1 MRLHSH
7 IQSLVARGSHRNVL
21 CTSSC
26 DGDQSE
32 IKGSSTQASNDQG
45 IKMAF
50 RPQIRSN
57 QNKMPDV
64 VCTMHTLLTLMLHRA
79 IVVISTVLCPVAR
92 ILLISTSINNASAI
106 GWFHVASS
114 PGSSQFFNVAR

>member
-1 MRLHSH
+1 MVIKEVWCAAVGEELSCMREVENYHDPF
-7 IQSLVARGSHRNVL
+7 ARGSHRNVL

-50 RPQIRSN
+50 RPQI
-57 QNKMPDV
+57 
-64 VCTMHTLLTLMLHRA
+64 
-79 IVVISTVLCPVAR
+79 
-92 ILLISTSINNASAI
+92 
-106 GWFHVASS
+106 
-114 PGSSQFFNVAR
+114 